1 MAIPVI
7 YQLLTMVLLMVVG
20 VILNKK
26 KFLTESNA
34 KGLSIVLTRV
44 AVPANMIVLM
54 QRPFSHEILIGF
66 LKTCGGTFLMCS
78 LGAVLFF
85 IIGKAMMMQFPEHG
99 AAFDYGHVRGG
110 WVDLLRGSHVHL
122 QRVPVHRMFCAL
134 CHWQWKT
141 QNSRQN
147 AAGGVFESDLY
158 FSSHWC
164 ILFRELHFSASAYL

>member
-66 LKTCGGTFLMCS
+66 L
-78 LGAVLFF
+78 
-85 IIGKAMMMQFPEHG
+85 
-99 AAFDYGHVRGG
+99 
-110 WVDLLRGSHVHL
+110 
-122 QRVPVHRMFCAL
+122 
-134 CHWQWKT
+134 
-141 QNSRQN
+141 
-147 AAGGVFESDLY
+147 
-158 FSSHWC
+158 
-164 ILFRELHFSASAYL
+164 